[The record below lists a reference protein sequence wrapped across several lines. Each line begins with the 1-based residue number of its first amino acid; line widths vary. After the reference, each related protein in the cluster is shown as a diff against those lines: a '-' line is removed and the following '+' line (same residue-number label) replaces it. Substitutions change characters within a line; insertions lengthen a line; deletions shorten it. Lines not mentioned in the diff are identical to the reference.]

1 MYLFDN
7 PAVKICCI
15 TNNPLVKKKFPT
27 SELYEVGIDELL
39 MIVREKII
47 AGNKLLS
54 HPLYGNI
61 RADIGPYKSV
71 VLDASTMSIDV
82 EGLRHISSAYTYVNE
97 LMEMHQ
103 PISWDED
110 SLRDF
115 QEVDYLI
122 LKGLLDA

>member
-47 AGNKLLS
+47 AGIS
-54 HPLYGNI
+54 FY
-61 RADIGPYKSV
+61 
-71 VLDASTMSIDV
+71 
-82 EGLRHISSAYTYVNE
+82 HIHYMGIYA
-97 LMEMHQ
+97 
-103 PISWDED
+103 
-110 SLRDF
+110 
-115 QEVDYLI
+115 LI
-122 LKGLLDA
+122 LVHIKVWFWMPVRCQLMLRVCDTYLQRTRM